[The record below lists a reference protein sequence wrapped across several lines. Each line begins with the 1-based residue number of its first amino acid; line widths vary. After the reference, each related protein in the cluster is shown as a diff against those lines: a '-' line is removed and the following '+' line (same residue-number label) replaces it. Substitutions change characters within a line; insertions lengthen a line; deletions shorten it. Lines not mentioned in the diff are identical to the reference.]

1 MHSLDLSTN
10 ILGIYGTQRLAAGL
24 AGNRGITKL
33 NLANNNMCGVQTTG
47 YGDWLAEGIKALAGA
62 FAVRKEGD
70 ETPYNTTVT
79 SLDLS
84 NNGFGPLGGVEFARV
99 LTPSEEDGRA
109 NSSLVHLDLSNNR
122 LAAAGGVAL
131 ARALRPDVH
140 GNYNTSLRRLNLEGN
155 NMGELRK
162 NEGAAVALVEALACD
177 ERGLVNRTLR
187 ELNVLGNHFSFS
199 GIEALIA
206 GDLEGAQKLLKGP
219 RRSPEAAQGTAPSAW
234 GSTSSGSA
242 GNVSDGDGELGVSQI
257 GIEGAAA
264 IGAAFAQGRTIRK
277 DVMMGSVRER
287 APPMALES
295 LILRD
300 NSLSPAAACQIT
312 AALTGS
318 TGSDPHPLKGGGR
331 DCTCGTALTHNDTL
345 ETLCF
350 LEAKDAEARMIDC
363 NLHSEDAAL
372 IAAEVVEKS
381 ELTNLDLTRN
391 LVMPQGL
398 GALGEMLMPLPALAE
413 GAYTSTLTSLVLS
426 KNRVSVRGLLAIASA
441 LRINSTLTYLNL
453 SRNLIG
459 PAGAAALASGL
470 AHNSRLQVLDLS
482 NNDLVDEGANSDG
495 IQALAEAVARPLPK
509 SMAAI
514 ALEVPVSKTYN
525 TSLETLRVRTVEL
538 RLGALRRSEIA
549 CLDLR
554 NSNVGAEDLHCRSSL
569 RVIQLN
575 EMEIPLYD
583 LHTNVLQELAFPKLC
598 AEDAS
603 LIASVLERNT
613 SLDRLTVRGVCMP
626 VGLLTCSGAG
636 PGGVAPLTA
645 LHLPRS
651 SLGQEHLILL
661 GHLLMRNS
669 LLTELDLSGNFVAGR
684 ERDVELERLEGIE
697 VLANMLKLLDLS
709 ENMLGGRKQE
719 EAAAG
724 LARMIASN
732 SALESLIMGHNKWT
746 FTEVEII
753 SEA

>member
-1 MHSLDLSTN
+1 M
-10 ILGIYGTQRLAAGL
+10 
-24 AGNRGITKL
+24 
-33 NLANNNMCGVQTTG
+33 
-47 YGDWLAEGIKALAGA
+47 ALC
-62 FAVRKEGD
+62 
-70 ETPYNTTVT
+70 
-79 SLDLS
+79 
-84 NNGFGPLGGVEFARV
+84 
-99 LTPSEEDGRA
+99 
-109 NSSLVHLDLSNNR
+109 
-122 LAAAGGVAL
+122 
-131 ARALRPDVH
+131 RALC
-140 GNYNTSLRRLNLEGN
+140 EG
-155 NMGELRK
+155 
-162 NEGAAVALVEALACD
+162 
-177 ERGLVNRTLR
+177 
-187 ELNVLGNHFSFS
+187 
-199 GIEALIA
+199 
-206 GDLEGAQKLLKGP
+206 Q
-219 RRSPEAAQGTAPSAW
+219 
-234 GSTSSGSA
+234 
-242 GNVSDGDGELGVSQI
+242 
-257 GIEGAAA
+257 
-264 IGAAFAQGRTIRK
+264 
-277 DVMMGSVRER
+277 
-287 APPMALES
+287 
-295 LILRD
+295 
-300 NSLSPAAACQIT
+300 
-312 AALTGS
+312 
-318 TGSDPHPLKGGGR
+318 
-331 DCTCGTALTHNDTL
+331 
-345 ETLCF
+345 
-350 LEAKDAEARMIDC
+350 
-363 NLHSEDAAL
+363 
-372 IAAEVVEKS
+372 
-381 ELTNLDLTRN
+381 
-391 LVMPQGL
+391 
-398 GALGEMLMPLPALAE
+398 
-413 GAYTSTLTSLVLS
+413 
-426 KNRVSVRGLLAIASA
+426 VRGLLAIASA

-554 NSNVGAEDLHCRSSL
+554 NSNVGAEDLHVLAPALALSRGVSTLLLGHNVVCGRAAMHEWEVPGGLGALGVCLAQPTCNITTLDLSHNNIARQGAKALVACMRHFFRLKELNLASNKIGIEGAAAIGAAFAQGRTIRKDVMMGSVRERAPPMALESLILRDNSLSPAAACQITAALTGSTGSAPHPLKLLDLSENMLGGRKQEEAAAGLARMIASNSALESLIMGHNKWTFTEVEIISEAVSAALAEHLAKHQTTDSSQQADQCRSSL

-697 VLANMLKLLDLS
+697 VLANMLKTNTTMHSLDLS
-709 ENMLGGRKQE
+709 TNILGIYGTQRL
-719 EAAAG
+719 AAG
-724 LARMIASN
+724 LAGNRGITKLNLANNNMCGVQTTGYGDWLAEGIKALAGAFAVRKEGDETPYNTTVTSLDLSN
-732 SALESLIMGHNKWT
+732 NGFGPLGGVEFARVLTPSEEDGRANSSLVHLDLSNNRLAAAGGVALARNQGVRRALPTRQGERCGAPFLGALLGAAGGCS
-746 FTEVEII
+746 
-753 SEA
+753 